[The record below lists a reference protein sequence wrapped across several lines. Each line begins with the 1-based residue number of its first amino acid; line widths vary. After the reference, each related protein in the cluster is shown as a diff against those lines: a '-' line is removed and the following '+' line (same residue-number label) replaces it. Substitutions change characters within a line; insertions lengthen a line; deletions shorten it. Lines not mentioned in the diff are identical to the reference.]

1 MEFSMDQAK
10 TLLESGMREAQELVK
25 EPSKVDG
32 LLIQL
37 EQKLQEVPAI
47 GQALSDIPLMIS
59 LIKSY
64 ITRQYTNVSPKV
76 ILAVLG
82 SFIYLVKKK
91 DIIPDNVPV
100 VGIADDLGVLTL
112 ALQLTQNELNAY
124 KAWRDGR
131 AAGDV
136 IEPVPVEEAAADVR
150 AAVQPEEKKSAASI
164 IGDLAKKS
172 QKDVSKVEAFLKE
185 AGVFFLATADGDQ
198 PKLRA
203 LGAHFV
209 FDGKLMF
216 GVGDFKDVYKQLLAN
231 PKTEIVAAKSD
242 GHWLRYTGRAV
253 FETDP
258 KYAAAA
264 LEAMPNLK
272 NIYNEQ
278 TGRKM
283 MMFHLED
290 AKAVD
295 IPMMGEGEALL

>member
-136 IEPVPVEEAAADVR
+136 IEPVPVEEAAADVGQDGNEGERQPGGPEPGFLPQVMHDEETCDEIQQAGCVSAVPAACDGEFRPDEMQKEHGR
-150 AAVQPEEKKSAASI
+150 ADAQQEP
-164 IGDLAKKS
+164 
-172 QKDVSKVEAFLKE
+172 
-185 AGVFFLATADGDQ
+185 GV
-198 PKLRA
+198 
-203 LGAHFV
+203 
-209 FDGKLMF
+209 
-216 GVGDFKDVYKQLLAN
+216 LLADD
-231 PKTEIVAAKSD
+231 PQQGSDQVQAEDHVHEPISVMHTASEQLTEENRKGGRPGIAGRCQPGQDEDDYAPDEEGGKDPFPS
-242 GHWLRYTGRAV
+242 LRK
-253 FETDP
+253 F
-258 KYAAAA
+258 
-264 LEAMPNLK
+264 L
-272 NIYNEQ
+272 Q
-278 TGRKM
+278 
-283 MMFHLED
+283 F
-290 AKAVD
+290 
-295 IPMMGEGEALL
+295 